1 MGQRIGYPAAFTKVK
16 KISNANDISAGGHAK
31 VQVMRIIWTVL
42 FGALI
47 TLLFGA
53 VLVHERGRLPGPRFR
68 RLLTVE
74 EAVRW
79 RPE

>member
-1 MGQRIGYPAAFTKVK
+1 MVLGMRIG
-16 KISNANDISAGGHAK
+16 
-31 VQVMRIIWTVL
+31 WTVL
-42 FGALI
+42 LGALI
-47 TLLFGA
+47 TLLFGV
-53 VLVHERGRLPGPRFR
+53 VLVRERGRLTAPRFR

>member
-1 MGQRIGYPAAFTKVK
+1 MMFGACGR
-16 KISNANDISAGGHAK
+16 AK
-31 VQVMRIIWTVL
+31 VLAMRIVWTVV

-53 VLVHERGRLPGPRFR
+53 VLVRERGRLAAPRFR

>member
-1 MGQRIGYPAAFTKVK
+1 
-16 KISNANDISAGGHAK
+16 
-31 VQVMRIIWTVL
+31 MRIIWTVL
-42 FGALI
+42 VGALI

-53 VLVHERGRLPGPRFR
+53 VLVRERGRLAGPRFR
-68 RLLTVE
+68 RLLPVE

>member
-1 MGQRIGYPAAFTKVK
+1 
-16 KISNANDISAGGHAK
+16 
-31 VQVMRIIWTVL
+31 MRLIWTVL

-53 VLVHERGRLPGPRFR
+53 VLVRERGRLPTPRFR
-68 RLLTVE
+68 RLMTVE

-79 RPE
+79 RAE

>member
-1 MGQRIGYPAAFTKVK
+1 
-16 KISNANDISAGGHAK
+16 
-31 VQVMRIIWTVL
+31 MRIIWTVL

>member
-1 MGQRIGYPAAFTKVK
+1 
-16 KISNANDISAGGHAK
+16 
-31 VQVMRIIWTVL
+31 MRIIWTVL
-42 FGALI
+42 LGALI

-53 VLVHERGRLPGPRFR
+53 ILVRERGRLVAPRFR

>member
-1 MGQRIGYPAAFTKVK
+1 
-16 KISNANDISAGGHAK
+16 
-31 VQVMRIIWTVL
+31 MRLIWTVL
-42 FGALI
+42 LGALV

-53 VLVHERGRLPGPRFR
+53 VLVRERGRLPVPRFR

-79 RPE
+79 RAE

>member
-1 MGQRIGYPAAFTKVK
+1 
-16 KISNANDISAGGHAK
+16 
-31 VQVMRIIWTVL
+31 MRIVWTVL
-42 FGALI
+42 LGALV

-53 VLVHERGRLPGPRFR
+53 VFVRDRTRVAGPRVR

-79 RPE
+79 RAE

>member
-1 MGQRIGYPAAFTKVK
+1 
-16 KISNANDISAGGHAK
+16 
-31 VQVMRIIWTVL
+31 MRIIWTVL
-42 FGALI
+42 FGALV

-53 VLVHERGRLPGPRFR
+53 VLVRERGRLTAPRFR

-79 RPE
+79 RAE